1 MLEKFLNEYAEY
13 LTISEQRSYEKT
25 VSKYLKNIKECFK
38 YLHIKTLDD
47 IKELDYITMREDW
60 LNIKRDRDNLSGQ
73 SLNIRIVSI
82 KSFFNYLKGRRLI
95 DYNPASDLKRYP
107 INKTDKSIDPR
118 DIQAMIE
125 ETRLDFEENKNFLTM
140 RNYFILSLAVGT
152 GLRSDEMRSIK
163 MNDINFTTGVF
174 TTTGKYSKSR
184 EIKLNKELLSLYHDY
199 LYYRNQINTEEDYLL
214 VSKNGKHM
222 YSANLNDIFKK
233 YGKKVGIEGMHTHL
247 FRHGFGT
254 ALVESG
260 IPIEKVSKLMGHS
273 NMNTCFSFYYHPQTG
288 DDDVWDNNPYF
299 NKNKKNDKNIEI
311 NNKKVK

>member
-13 LTISEQRSYEKT
+13 LAISEKRDYKKT
-25 VSKYLKNIKECFK
+25 VSKYLKNIRECFE
-38 YLHIKTLDD
+38 YMHISNVDD
-47 IKELDYITMREDW
+47 IKEWTYIDLRENW
-60 LNIKRDRDNLSGQ
+60 LCTKRDEGLGSQ
-73 SLNIRIVSI
+73 SLNLRIVSI
-82 KSFFNYLKGRRLI
+82 KSFLNYLVG
-95 DYNPASDLKRYP
+95 KRIIKENVAKEIKRFP
-107 INKTDKSIDPR
+107 VKQTDKAIDPR
-118 DIQAMIE
+118 DIKNMIDE
-125 ETRLDFEENKNFLTM
+125 AKLDYEENPNFLTM

-152 GLRSDEMRSIK
+152 GLRSQEIRDIK

-222 YSANLNDIFKK
+222 YSANLNEVFKK
-233 YGKKVGIEGMHTHL
+233 YGKRIGVDNMHTHL

-260 IPIEKVSKLMGHS
+260 VPIEKVSKLMGHS

-288 DDDVWDNNPYF
+288 DDDVWENNPYF
-299 NKNKKNDKNIEI
+299 NNKKNKNIEI

>member
-13 LTISEQRSYEKT
+13 LAISEKRSYEKT
-25 VSKYLKNIKECFK
+25 VSKYLKNIRECFE
-38 YLHIKTLDD
+38 YMHTSNVDD
-47 IKELDYITMREDW
+47 IKEWTYIDLRENW
-60 LNIKRDRDNLSGQ
+60 LCAKRDEGLGSQ
-73 SLNIRIVSI
+73 SLNLRIVSI
-82 KSFFNYLKGRRLI
+82 KSFLNYLVGKRIIKENVAKEIKRFPVKQKEKCI
-95 DYNPASDLKRYP
+95 DTKN
-107 INKTDKSIDPR
+107 
-118 DIQAMIE
+118 IQAMIE

-140 RNYFILSLAVGT
+140 RNYFILSLAIGT

-222 YSANLNDIFKK
+222 YSANLNEVFKK
-233 YGKKVGIEGMHTHL
+233 YGKRIGIDNMHTHL

-260 IPIEKVSKLMGHS
+260 VPIEKVSKLMGHS

-299 NKNKKNDKNIEI
+299 NNNKKNENIEI

>member
-1 MLEKFLNEYAEY
+1 MLNELLNEYSEY

-25 VSKYLKNIKECFK
+25 VSKYLKNIKECFE
-38 YLHIKTLDD
+38 YMHTSNVDD
-47 IKELDYITMREDW
+47 IKEWTYIDLRENW
-60 LNIKRDRDNLSGQ
+60 LCAKRDEGLGSQ
-73 SLNIRIVSI
+73 SLNLRIVSI
-82 KSFFNYLKGRRLI
+82 KSFLNYLVG
-95 DYNPASDLKRYP
+95 KRIIKENVAKEIKRFP
-107 INKTDKSIDPR
+107 VKQTDKAIDPR
-118 DIQAMIE
+118 DIKNMINEAKLDYE
-125 ETRLDFEENKNFLTM
+125 ESPNFLTM
-140 RNYFILSLAVGT
+140 RNYFILSLTVGT
-152 GLRSDEMRSIK
+152 GLRSQEIRDIK

-199 LYYRNQINTEEDYLL
+199 LYYRNQINTEENYLL

-222 YSANLNDIFKK
+222 YSANLNDVFKK
-233 YGKKVGIEGMHTHL
+233 YGARIGIDNMHTHL

-260 IPIEKVSKLMGHS
+260 VPIEKVSKLMGHS

-299 NKNKKNDKNIEI
+299 NNKKNENIEI

>member
-1 MLEKFLNEYAEY
+1 MLNELLNEYSSY
-13 LTISEQRSYEKT
+13 LVYSEKRDYKKT
-25 VSKYLKNIKECFK
+25 VSKYLKNIRECFE
-38 YLHIKTLDD
+38 YMHTSNVDD
-47 IKELDYITMREDW
+47 IKEWTYIDLRENW
-60 LNIKRDRDNLSGQ
+60 LCTKRDEGLGSQ
-73 SLNIRIVSI
+73 SLNLRIVSI
-82 KSFFNYLKGRRLI
+82 KSFLNYLVG
-95 DYNPASDLKRYP
+95 KRIIKENLAKEIKRFP
-107 INKTDKSIDPR
+107 VKQTDKAIDPR
-118 DIQAMIE
+118 DIKNMIDE
-125 ETRLDFEENKNFLTM
+125 AKLDYEENPNFLTM
-140 RNYFILSLAVGT
+140 RNYFILSLTVGT
-152 GLRSDEMRSIK
+152 GLRSQEIRDIK

-222 YSANLNDIFKK
+222 YSANLNEVFKK
-233 YGKKVGIEGMHTHL
+233 YGKRIGVDNMHTHL

-260 IPIEKVSKLMGHS
+260 VPIEKVSKLMGHS

-288 DDDVWDNNPYF
+288 DDDVWENNPYF
-299 NKNKKNDKNIEI
+299 NNKKNKNIEI

>member
-1 MLEKFLNEYAEY
+1 MLNELLNEYSEY

-25 VSKYLKNIKECFK
+25 VSKYLKNIKECFE
-38 YLHIKTLDD
+38 YMHTSNVDD
-47 IKELDYITMREDW
+47 IKEWTYIDLRENW
-60 LNIKRDRDNLSGQ
+60 LCAKRDEGLGSQ
-73 SLNIRIVSI
+73 SLNLRIVSI
-82 KSFFNYLKGRRLI
+82 KSFLNYLVG
-95 DYNPASDLKRYP
+95 KRIIKENVAKEIKRFP
-107 INKTDKSIDPR
+107 VKQTDKAIDPR
-118 DIQAMIE
+118 DIKNMINEAKLDYE
-125 ETRLDFEENKNFLTM
+125 ESPNFLTM
-140 RNYFILSLAVGT
+140 RNYFILSLTVGT
-152 GLRSDEMRSIK
+152 GLRSQEIRDIK

-222 YSANLNDIFKK
+222 YSANLNDVFKK
-233 YGKKVGIEGMHTHL
+233 YGARIGIDNMHTHL

-260 IPIEKVSKLMGHS
+260 VPIEKVSKLMGHS
-273 NMNTCFSFYYHPQTG
+273 NMNTCFSFYYHPQTA
-288 DDDVWDNNPYF
+288 DDDVWNNNPYF
-299 NKNKKNDKNIEI
+299 KKNENIEI